1 MHIAENCNI
10 HCINVFRGNDCAV
23 CTETIRFREKL
34 KSSDANLS
42 SHPRAD
48 GSEDGGAEG
57 AAHWPPAQEDEG
69 GFLGLISVAWLLQSD
84 QDFN

>member
-1 MHIAENCNI
+1 MI
-10 HCINVFRGNDCAV
+10 VQCAQKPFV
-23 CTETIRFREKL
+23 SEKL

-42 SHPRAD
+42 SHTRAD

-57 AAHWPPAQEDEG
+57 ASHWPPAQEDEG
-69 GFLGLISVAWLLQSD
+69 GFLGLVSFAWLLQSD

>member
-1 MHIAENCNI
+1 MCSGAM
-10 HCINVFRGNDCAV
+10 

-34 KSSDANLS
+34 ESSDANLA
-42 SHPRAD
+42 PYPKAD
-48 GSEDGGAEG
+48 GGEDGGAEG
-57 AAHWPPAQEDEG
+57 AAHWRPAQEDEA